1 MRAATY
7 ETCVSNVSE
16 KAVPVTRNTDKT
28 PTRES
33 LEIEHKLTKKL
44 DKCQINITYI
54 KYACPEQKPAG
65 VNDVQ

>member
-33 LEIEHKLTKKL
+33 LEIEHKLTKNWTNFKSIL
-44 DKCQINITYI
+44 HI
-54 KYACPEQKPAG
+54 
-65 VNDVQ
+65 